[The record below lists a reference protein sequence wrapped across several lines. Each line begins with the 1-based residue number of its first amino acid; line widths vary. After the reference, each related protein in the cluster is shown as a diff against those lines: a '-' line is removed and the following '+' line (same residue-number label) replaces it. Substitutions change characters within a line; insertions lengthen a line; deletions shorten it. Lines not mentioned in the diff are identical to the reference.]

1 MVTYIL
7 DITSIST
14 IALIATIFIVLNI
27 SVIIG
32 ITIISDITDILN
44 ITCITHITDITLWL
58 LSVNQLIV
66 KYPSPDLSAS
76 SFFFAPLLN
85 HFPYHWNRLYAEH
98 STTDANSYH

>member
-7 DITSIST
+7 DITSISI
-14 IALIATIFIVLNI
+14 IALIATISIILII
-27 SVIIG
+27 SVIVSIAG
-32 ITIISDITDILN
+32 ITIISDIIN

-76 SFFFAPLLN
+76 SFFFAPLRD
-85 HFPYHWNRLYAEH
+85 HFPYRKNRWCAEH
-98 STTDANSYH
+98 STIGANSYH